1 MRLLL
6 IEDDAMLGRAVLGGL
21 KKEGYSVDWMSA
33 GQSALQCLEE
43 EEYDLVVLDLG
54 LPDMD
59 GTDVLKLMRMAGT
72 TTPVIILTARDSIA
86 DRVGGLDL
94 GADDYLAKPFDPEE
108 LMARIRALLRRRSG
122 RADKIIHYRDITLFP
137 DSMRVEY
144 LGADVVL
151 SRREYVLLQ
160 ELLTNTGRVL
170 TRDQLEEAVYEMG
183 QDVASNTIEV
193 HVHHLRKK
201 FYNDLIRTV
210 RGVGY
215 LVEKA

>member
-1 MRLLL
+1 MHPWPFALAAPAPAP
-6 IEDDAMLGRAVLGGL
+6 ESARAPASASPSVLAPVGP
-21 KKEGYSVDWMSA
+21 SA
-33 GQSALQCLEE
+33 
-43 EEYDLVVLDLG
+43 
-54 LPDMD
+54 
-59 GTDVLKLMRMAGT
+59 R
-72 TTPVIILTARDSIA
+72 
-86 DRVGGLDL
+86 
-94 GADDYLAKPFDPEE
+94 
-108 LMARIRALLRRRSG
+108 RRRSG